1 MARLL
6 HYICV
11 MLKNLRHISILFVLL
26 MGVLG
31 NVFASNLVHDASKI
45 CVEKSAV
52 GCESIKAWEALA
64 SSNLDDAYRR
74 NIDYL
79 DNISKHSTRTG
90 KSADEIVTI
99 AKNNENGPEQ
109 FLDELEDTPAS
120 GHWDLDP
127 FQRGKNIEDDLL
139 QNLPEPYKTIDR
151 YDNGLITSI
160 KSLDL
165 NAKSYQ
171 NSTKLMSRIKKYID
185 DLADFQGFSMG
196 GWDIGNVPN
205 GLPIN
210 ARKLDLAIPNAGSSA
225 QVQVIDEMIA
235 YAASKNITLNKIIFP

>member
-1 MARLL
+1 
-6 HYICV
+6 